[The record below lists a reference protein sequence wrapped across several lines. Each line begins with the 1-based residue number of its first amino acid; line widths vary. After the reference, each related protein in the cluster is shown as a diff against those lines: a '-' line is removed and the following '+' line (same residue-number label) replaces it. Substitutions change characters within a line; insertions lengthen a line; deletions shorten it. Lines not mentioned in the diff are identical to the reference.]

1 MGLPKKI
8 DLRIHETYTLIL
20 PGLGTTGVVRSYE
33 VIQTSQVVDVFD
45 GSHIYDDEDL
55 EEPKPGEAK
64 LMITGARKDAVFKI
78 RGLRPGH
85 SMIQFFQQHV
95 GKGSERQKEH
105 LLEVNVKG

>member
-8 DLRIHETYTLIL
+8 DLRIDETYTLRL
-20 PGLGTTGVVRSYE
+20 PGLGTTGVFRTYE
-33 VIQTSQVVDVFD
+33 VIQTSQVVDILETRD
-45 GSHIYDDEDL
+45 DDDEDL
-55 EEPKPGEAK
+55 EEPKAGEAK
-64 LMITGARKDAVFKI
+64 LMISGAMKDALFKI

-85 SMIQFFQQHV
+85 SMIQFFWQHA

>member
-33 VIQTSQVVDVFD
+33 VIQTSQVVDV
-45 GSHIYDDEDL
+45 YEPPLEDEDS
-55 EEPKPGEAK
+55 EESKPGEVK
-64 LMITGARKDAVFKI
+64 LMIAGARKDATFLI
-78 RGLRPGH
+78 RGLKPGH
-85 SMIQFFQQHV
+85 SMIQFFQQRA
-95 GKGSERQKEH
+95 GTGSERQKEH